1 MLKQGSTK
9 ALNGNVQVEESDAES
24 GIQLRKPHD
33 LETVFKGLD
42 SDQEYTL
49 KIQSIINGKPVTSKQ
64 VLTKVKID
72 NKRVST
78 TSTRNTLV

>member
-1 MLKQGSTK
+1 M
-9 ALNGNVQVEESDAES
+9 NGNVQVEESDAES
-24 GIQLRKPHD
+24 GIQLRKAQD

-64 VLTKVKID
+64 VTKVKID

>member
-1 MLKQGSTK
+1 M
-9 ALNGNVQVEESDAES
+9 NGNVQVEESDAES

-64 VLTKVKID
+64 VTKVKID